1 VTTHM
6 ERSFEAAFA
15 ARRSALSQ
23 SEVEQARSLVDT
35 KYATP
40 AWIDRLP

>member
-1 VTTHM
+1 M

-15 ARRSALSQ
+15 ARRSAVSP
-23 SEVEQARSLVDT
+23 SELEQARGLVDT

-40 AWIDRLP
+40 AWIERLP